1 MKPVRDSK
9 VPTELV
15 RQGNVASVSR
25 QGIVASVSRRRTTLT
40 NVVTLEANSSG
51 GAVGRKRKVVSDSNV
66 LTEPVQQGIVASV
79 GRKRKV
85 VSDSN
90 VLTEPVQQG
99 IVASVSWKR
108 KVVSDSHVLTEPV
121 QQGIVASVGRK
132 RKVVSDSHVQT
143 ELVQQSVAIVSRKRK
158 VVSDSNVLT
167 EPVQQGI
174 VASVGRKRKAK
185 PVTADYGGSIAEV
198 KTRKRLGI
206 VQTDD
211 VISNVKTGRVSK
223 KINKPTLVP
232 SAVIPSISDDDSQ
245 FSQSLDEEEKAYREQ
260 LAASQKSGSGK
271 GKGKG
276 KGKVKKDLPKGAT
289 IFCTKC
295 HEVFDDADQLSV
307 HEKNC
312 FIGRC
317 YPCPYAGC
325 SHVNSQNSLLEEHI
339 KGVHKNN
346 PFRCE
351 LCPQEVFIYKKSYN
365 KHFKHCHQSGPQN
378 RNKFKYV
385 CEDCDFVSD
394 DRTEYQTHVDRHRN
408 MKRYKCNVCGSAYFT
423 QSQLTHHFKNS
434 CSSVVDANKYECSV
448 CGKHLKSE
456 DRYREHFYSQHVL
469 DQPEKMY
476 YCEVCIC
483 RFFSERGLQLH
494 GCNGGSKK

>member
-1 MKPVRDSK
+1 M
-9 VPTELV
+9 
-15 RQGNVASVSR
+15 
-25 QGIVASVSRRRTTLT
+25 
-40 NVVTLEANSSG
+40 
-51 GAVGRKRKVVSDSNV
+51 
-66 LTEPVQQGIVASV
+66 
-79 GRKRKV
+79 
-85 VSDSN
+85 
-90 VLTEPVQQG
+90 
-99 IVASVSWKR
+99 
-108 KVVSDSHVLTEPV
+108 
-121 QQGIVASVGRK
+121 
-132 RKVVSDSHVQT
+132 
-143 ELVQQSVAIVSRKRK
+143 
-158 VVSDSNVLT
+158 
-167 EPVQQGI
+167 
-174 VASVGRKRKAK
+174 
-185 PVTADYGGSIAEV
+185 TAYYGGSIAKV

-245 FSQSLDEEEKAYREQ
+245 FSQSLDEEEKAYQEQ
-260 LAASQKSGSGK
+260 LAASQKSSSGK

-276 KGKVKKDLPKGAT
+276 KGKIRKDLPKGAT

-312 FIGRC
+312 FIGRR
-317 YPCPYAGC
+317 YPCPYAGY
-325 SHVNSQNSLLEEHI
+325 SHVNSQKSLLEEHI

-346 PFRCE
+346 PFRYE

-365 KHFKHCHQSGPQN
+365 KHFKHYHQSGPQN

-394 DRTEYQTHVDRHRN
+394 DRTEYQTHVDRHSN

-469 DQPEKMY
+469 DQPEKNVLLRGVHMS
-476 YCEVCIC
+476 
-483 RFFSERGLQLH
+483 FFSERGLQLH

>member
-25 QGIVASVSRRRTTLT
+25 RGIVASISRRRKTLT

-51 GAVGRKRKVVSDSNV
+51 GAVSDSNV
-66 LTEPVQQGIVASV
+66 LTELVQQSVAIVS
-79 GRKRKV
+79 RKRKA

-108 KVVSDSHVLTEPV
+108 K
-121 QQGIVASVGRK
+121 A
-132 RKVVSDSHVQT
+132 
-143 ELVQQSVAIVSRKRK
+143 
-158 VVSDSNVLT
+158 VSDSNVLT

-174 VASVGRKRKAK
+174 VASVSRKRKAK

-211 VISNVKTGRVSK
+211 VISNVKTARVSK

-245 FSQSLDEEEKAYREQ
+245 FSQSLDEEEKAYQEQ
-260 LAASQKSGSGK
+260 LVASQKSGSGK

-276 KGKVKKDLPKGAT
+276 KGKVKKDLPEGVT

-307 HEKNC
+307 HEKKC
-312 FIGRC
+312 FIGR
-317 YPCPYAGC
+317 
-325 SHVNSQNSLLEEHI
+325 
-339 KGVHKNN
+339 
-346 PFRCE
+346 
-351 LCPQEVFIYKKSYN
+351 
-365 KHFKHCHQSGPQN
+365 
-378 RNKFKYV
+378 
-385 CEDCDFVSD
+385 
-394 DRTEYQTHVDRHRN
+394 
-408 MKRYKCNVCGSAYFT
+408 
-423 QSQLTHHFKNS
+423 
-434 CSSVVDANKYECSV
+434 
-448 CGKHLKSE
+448 
-456 DRYREHFYSQHVL
+456 
-469 DQPEKMY
+469 
-476 YCEVCIC
+476 
-483 RFFSERGLQLH
+483 
-494 GCNGGSKK
+494 